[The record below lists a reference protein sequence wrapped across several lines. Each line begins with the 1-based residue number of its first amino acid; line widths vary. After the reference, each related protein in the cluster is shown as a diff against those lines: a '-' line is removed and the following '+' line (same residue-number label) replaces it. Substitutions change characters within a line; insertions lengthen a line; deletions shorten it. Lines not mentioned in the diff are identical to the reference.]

1 MEVFSRSIHG
11 EDDEKALKWAA
22 LERLPT
28 YRRLRRGLLTSSRGE
43 ANEVEVDKL
52 GVQERKSLMKKLVS
66 DTEVDNEKFL
76 LKLKERLDRYEDKK
90 LNLP

>member
-1 MEVFSRSIHG
+1 MELFSRSMNG

-28 YRRLRRGLLTSSRGE
+28 YRRLRKGLLTSSHGE
-43 ANEVEVDKL
+43 TNEVEVEKL
-52 GVQERKSLMKKLVS
+52 GVQERKSLMNKLVS

-76 LKLKERLDRYEDKK
+76 LKLKKRLDRYGY
-90 LNLP
+90 

>member
-1 MEVFSRSIHG
+1 MEVFSRSMNG
-11 EDDEKALKWAA
+11 ENDENALKWAA

-28 YRRLRRGLLTSSRGE
+28 NRRLRKGLLTSSRGE

-52 GVQERKSLMKKLVS
+52 GVQERKSLMEKLVA

-76 LKLKERLDRYEDKK
+76 LKLKKRLDR
-90 LNLP
+90 

>member
-1 MEVFSRSIHG
+1 MEVFSRSLHR
-11 EDDEKALKWAA
+11 EDDETALKWAA

-28 YRRLRRGLLTSSRGE
+28 YRRLRTGLLTSSCGE

-52 GVQERKSLMKKLVS
+52 GVQERKSLMEKLVS

-76 LKLKERLDRYEDKK
+76 LKLKKRLDR
-90 LNLP
+90 